1 MQGSALKFSTKVLR
15 ADRSNA
21 DCVVVGVFANG
32 RLSRA
37 ADVVNKASRGRIL
50 ELINSG
56 DVTGKLGE
64 ARLFLGLSGIMAP
77 RLLIVG
83 LGKSESL
90 TETSW
95 KEVVQNSI
103 KSLLDTGATVACL
116 FLTDIE
122 IKKRDLEWK
131 SRQFCVIATATAYRF
146 DSMKSTKPAAHSL
159 TQLVLGVSSGDLANA
174 KTGIKQGCA
183 IAAGMNLAKDLGNL
197 PGNLCTPSYL
207 AEQAKKLGTEWK
219 LSVKVFEQ
227 KDIER
232 LGMGAMLSVAKGSR
246 QPPKFIVA
254 KYLGASRNTKPIV
267 LVGKGITFDSG
278 GVSLKPGAGM
288 DEMKFDMCG
297 AAAVL
302 GTIRA
307 VSELRLRLNLV
318 ALIPATENMPDGAAS
333 KPGDI
338 VTSMSGQTI
347 EILNT
352 DAEGRLI
359 LCDALTYAERFEPS
373 VVVDVATLTG
383 ACIVALGHACSGV
396 FSNRDDLAQELVSAG
411 EEALDRAWQLPL
423 WDEYLDDLKSNF
435 ADIANVGG
443 RAAGSITAAAF
454 LSKFS
459 GKFSWA
465 HLDIAG
471 TAWVSGKGKGATAR
485 PVPLLVSFLMNRAQK
500 AS

>member
-1 MQGSALKFSTKVLR
+1 MQFSIKVSR
-15 ADRSNA
+15 ADHADA
-21 DCVVVGVFANG
+21 DCVVVGVFEDG
-32 RLSRA
+32 SLSKA
-37 ADVVNKASRGRIL
+37 AEIVDNASRGRIR
-50 ELINSG
+50 ELIHGG

-64 ARLFLGLSGIMAP
+64 ARLLFGLTGIKAP
-77 RLLIVG
+77 RVLIVG
-83 LGKSESL
+83 LGKSEKFA
-90 TETSW
+90 ETSW
-95 KEVVQNSI
+95 KKVVQSSI
-103 KSLLDTGATVACL
+103 KSLLDTGAISACL
-116 FLTDIE
+116 FLTDVEIE
-122 IKKRDLEWK
+122 KRDLEWR
-131 SRQFCVIATATAYRF
+131 SRQFCVIAAAAIYRF
-146 DSMKSTKPAAHSL
+146 DRMKSTKPVARPL
-159 TQLVLGVSSGDLANA
+159 THLVLGVSSGSAVTG

-197 PGNLCTPSYL
+197 PGNLCTPAYL
-207 AEQAKKLGTEWK
+207 AEQAIKLGREWK

-227 KDIER
+227 RDIEK
-232 LGMGAMLSVAKGSR
+232 LGMGALLSVAKGSR
-246 QPPKFIVA
+246 QPPKFIVV
-254 KYLGASRNTKPIV
+254 KYLGASRKARPIV

-278 GVSLKPGAGM
+278 GISLKPGAGM

-297 AAAVL
+297 AASVL

-318 ALIPATENMPDGAAS
+318 ALIPASENMPDGAAS

-423 WDEYLDDLKSNF
+423 WDEYLEDLKSNF

-459 GKFSWA
+459 GKFNWA

-471 TAWVSGKGKGATAR
+471 TAWISGKGKGATAR
-485 PVPLLVSFLMNRAQK
+485 PVPLLVSFLMNRARK
-500 AS
+500 AT